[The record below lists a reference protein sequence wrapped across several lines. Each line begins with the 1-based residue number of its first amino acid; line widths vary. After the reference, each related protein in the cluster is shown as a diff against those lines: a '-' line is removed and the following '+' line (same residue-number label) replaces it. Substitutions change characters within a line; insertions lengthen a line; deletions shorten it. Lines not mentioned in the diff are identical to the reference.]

1 MTTNNIPEEHY
12 QKYKEEVLQFND
24 YPMTFVV
31 LADEE
36 DEDGEDVVYDATDC
50 ILMAERVKSEGY

>member
-1 MTTNNIPEEHY
+1 
-12 QKYKEEVLQFND
+12 
-24 YPMTFVV
+24 MTFVV